1 MQLPAIHALY
11 DGERIHLLEDAPV
24 QGRYR
29 VLVTFV
35 APADAQ
41 DVETAQEGSRSL
53 WDTFG
58 AWQDERSADEI
69 VREIREARRSRTA
82 PPSLA
87 QS

>member
-1 MQLPAIHALY
+1 MPLPAIRAVY

-35 APADAQ
+35 ALADAQ
-41 DVETAQEGSRSL
+41 EVETPQEKSGTL